1 MSTAVKP
8 RTSARR
14 LVRRAVSVPL
24 ERRAPTPASA
34 RRRRRLRTYALID
47 SAAILLASLAAIAGA
62 RATGAEVES
71 LVWLVG
77 FDVLAL
83 ALLRVRGLYEFRL
96 RPSLVDELVQILAA
110 TAIAATVVIA
120 ARVLLAPDDQA
131 AGQTVRLWAFV
142 TAYLAAGRAGYSWS
156 ERRAWLR
163 GEGMLNTIII
173 GAGTVGQLVAR
184 RLRERPELGL
194 HPVGFLDKEPRVAE
208 EMTVDLPVLGASWD
222 LEAQVEKHEIGHVIV
237 SFSTAP
243 SSVLLG
249 LVRRCRRLGLEIS
262 LVPRLFEEVTNR
274 VGVEHLGGLAMLR
287 IQQNDPRGWQ
297 FLVKY
302 ALDRVAGLTLLL
314 ALAPA
319 FGVLALLVR
328 LTSSGPVFYRQ
339 PRIGLDG
346 QEFDVLKFRT
356 MREAPETEG
365 EADAEWA
372 GKFARDPA
380 EIVAPA
386 AAVAA
391 PADRRTP
398 IGRMLRRLSLDE
410 LPQILNIVRGEMS
423 LIGPRPE
430 RTSMVRSFEQH
441 VYRYGDRH
449 RVKSGLTGW
458 AQVHGLRGK
467 TSLTDRIEW
476 DNYYIENWSPWLD
489 LRILFLTIPA
499 VLSGRGAE

>member
-1 MSTAVKP
+1 
-8 RTSARR
+8 

-194 HPVGFLDKEPRVAE
+194 YPVGFLDKEPRVAE

-380 EIVAPA
+380 EIAVPG
-386 AAVAA
+386 AAVTA

-476 DNYYIENWSPWLD
+476 DNYYIENWSPWTCAQPVRPD
-489 LRILFLTIPA
+489 LTR
-499 VLSGRGAE
+499 